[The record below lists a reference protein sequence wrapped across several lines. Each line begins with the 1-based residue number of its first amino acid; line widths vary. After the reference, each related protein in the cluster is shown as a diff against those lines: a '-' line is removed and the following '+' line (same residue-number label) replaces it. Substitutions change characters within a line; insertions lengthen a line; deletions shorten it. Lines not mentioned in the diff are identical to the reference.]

1 MSALVKFRKKFGAFS
16 LSVDFEAENEVL
28 ALLGGSGCGKSMTL
42 KCIAGIVTPDEGK
55 IVVDGVTFFD
65 SERGVN
71 LKPQQRRCGLLFQN
85 YALFPNMTAKQ
96 NIMTVLRRGSGR
108 CENSE
113 ARYREI
119 AEKFFITG
127 LEEHYPSQLSGG
139 QQQRVALARIMASD
153 PAIIMLDE
161 PLSALDSYLR
171 WQLEL
176 NLQRTLAE
184 FPGTTLYVSHNRDEV
199 YRLCSK
205 VCVINNGRSEPVKSV
220 AEFFD
225 APPTLTAAILSG
237 CKNFSRAE
245 AIAPRRIKT
254 LDWGVELDCARDVPG
269 GAKFAGIRAHYI
281 KLSKEYAG
289 AENSFRAE
297 VAGVRIRRSG
307 KQLPRRSR
315 RRARRRFHGHR
326 QRPPRRRAREQ
337 RLLDDK
343 NRALQR
349 RGEKIRPRRQS
360 LRRGKPA
367 RRDDAEGVNRSRKVR
382 RPSLPATPR
391 DIPTSASS
399 PALPSKARRSGG
411 GTFPAYA
418 ACRA

>member
-176 NLQRTLAE
+176 NLRRTLAE

-205 VCVINNGRSEPVKSV
+205 VCVINNGQSSSTLRRRSPRRYS
-220 AEFFD
+220 
-225 APPTLTAAILSG
+225 PAA
-237 CKNFSRAE
+237 KTSRARKRS
-245 AIAPRRIKT
+245 PR
-254 LDWGVELDCARDVPG
+254 
-269 GAKFAGIRAHYI
+269 
-281 KLSKEYAG
+281 
-289 AENSFRAE
+289 
-297 VAGVRIRRSG
+297 
-307 KQLPRRSR
+307 
-315 RRARRRFHGHR
+315 
-326 QRPPRRRAREQ
+326 
-337 RLLDDK
+337 
-343 NRALQR
+343 
-349 RGEKIRPRRQS
+349 
-360 LRRGKPA
+360 
-367 RRDDAEGVNRSRKVR
+367 
-382 RPSLPATPR
+382 
-391 DIPTSASS
+391 
-399 PALPSKARRSGG
+399 
-411 GTFPAYA
+411 A
-418 ACRA
+418 A

>member
-16 LSVDFEAENEVL
+16 LSVDFEAEDEVL

-297 VAGVRIRRSG
+297 VVSV
-307 KQLPRRSR
+307 
-315 RRARRRFHGHR
+315 
-326 QRPPRRRAREQ
+326 
-337 RLLDDK
+337 
-343 NRALQR
+343 
-349 RGEKIRPRRQS
+349 
-360 LRRGKPA
+360 
-367 RRDDAEGVNRSRKVR
+367 RDDVFTAIVNVRPEGAPESSGFSTIRIELSKEEAKKYAPGDKVFAAVN
-382 RPSLPATPR
+382 PR
-391 DIPTSASS
+391 DVM
-399 PALPSKARRSGG
+399 ALKA
-411 GTFPAYA
+411 
-418 ACRA
+418 